1 MADDKTLLL
10 RRRLDQIGDVLRTD
24 PRGLG
29 LLGLGSSGKGLHRM
43 DRYSDLDFFALVA
56 DGTKH
61 SFLEDL
67 SWLSDIQP
75 IVYCFRNSPD
85 GYKLLFAD
93 GVFCEF
99 AIFEQAE
106 LPQIPFEEGV
116 FIWRDPALSE
126 QLASPHQA
134 AHRFSDDVD
143 YLLGELLTN
152 LYVGLCR
159 YRRGE
164 KLSAMRFIQVYALD
178 RLVNLLDLQLSAMQ
192 LAHRDSFC
200 IDRRAEQRHP
210 NHAALFEQ
218 CLLGSDKLP
227 EVAAR
232 LLAFVEQHYSINSAL
247 KQQIKTWL

>member
-1 MADDKTLLL
+1 MPDDKTLLL
-10 RRRLDQIGDVLRTD
+10 HQRLQQIGDVLRTD
-24 PRGLG
+24 PHGLG
-29 LLGLGSSGKGLHRM
+29 LLGLGSSGKELDRM
-43 DRYSDLDFFALVA
+43 DMYSDLDFFALVA
-56 DGTKH
+56 DGSKQY
-61 SFLEDL
+61 FMEDL
-67 SWLSDIQP
+67 SWLGGIQP
-75 IVYCFRNSPD
+75 IAYCFRNSPD

-106 LPQIPFEEGV
+106 LSQIPFEEGL
-116 FIWRDPALSE
+116 FIWRDPALAK
-126 QLASPHQA
+126 QLASPYNS

-178 RLVNLLDLQLSAMQ
+178 RLVNLLDLQLPPMQ
-192 LAHRDSFC
+192 LARRDSFC

-210 NHAALFEQ
+210 HHTALFEK
-218 CLLGSDKLP
+218 CLLSSDKLP
-227 EVAAR
+227 EVAAT
-232 LLAFVEQHYSINSAL
+232 LLAFADQHYSVNSAL
-247 KQQIKTWL
+247 KQQIEALL

>member
-1 MADDKTLLL
+1 MPDDKTLLL
-10 RRRLDQIGDVLRTD
+10 RQRLDQIGDVLRTH
-24 PRGLG
+24 PHGLG
-29 LLGLGSSGKGLHRM
+29 LLGLGSSGKEFDRM
-43 DRYSDLDFFALVA
+43 DSYSDLDFFALVA
-56 DGTKH
+56 DGTKQ

-67 SWLSDIQP
+67 SWLGGIQP
-75 IVYCFRNSPD
+75 IAYCFRNSPD
-85 GYKLLFAD
+85 GFKLLFAD

-106 LPQIPFEEGV
+106 LLQIPFEEGL
-116 FIWRDPALSE
+116 FIWRDPALAE

-134 AHRFSDDVD
+134 PHRFSNDVD

-178 RLVNLLDLQLSAMQ
+178 RLVNLLDLQLSAKQ
-192 LAHRDSFC
+192 LARRDSFC

-210 NHAALFEQ
+210 SHAALFEQ

-232 LLAFVEQHYSINSAL
+232 LLAFVDQHYCVNSAL